1 MSQTFISGSPI
12 HEGWLRKSPPLESQ
26 TVLFRPRW
34 RKRWMVLVQGHHE
47 NLYSLHYYTD
57 ESKSKLKGSIDLRHC
72 MSISSNSVAEADKKS
87 KQIFTF
93 SLSTPDRVYQFSS
106 DNKQLVQT
114 WIEIL
119 TNACRQNPHFHSPH
133 TDKSPNWKK
142 NSLASSSST
151 KSSTLSLLTPSKASP
166 EVTPVNSSLKKS
178 LKDPYIHLTECYS
191 GNKAPRAPPR
201 PAKSSLDLRK
211 KFLYMEISDRKGD
224 IQYLDLHFPSAAA
237 SQIKDLEEDSDNNND
252 NVTSVRDKEDEVIY
266 RNIDFVKTKA
276 FNETRRQVENTRY
289 NLK

>member
-1 MSQTFISGSPI
+1 MSHTFLVGGPI

-47 NLYSLHYYTD
+47 DLYSLHYYTD
-57 ESKSKLKGSIDLRHC
+57 ETKSKLKGSIDLRHC
-72 MSISSNSVAEADKKS
+72 MSISSNSVTEADKKS

-106 DNKQLVQT
+106 DTKQLVQT

-119 TNACRQNPHFHSPH
+119 TNACRKNPHFHCPQTDRSP
-133 TDKSPNWKK
+133 SWKK
-142 NSLASSSST
+142 NSLASSTST

-191 GNKAPRAPPR
+191 GNKAPKAPPR

-211 KFLYMEISDRKGD
+211 KFLDMENSERKSD
-224 IQYLDLHFPSAAA
+224 IQYLDLHFPSG
-237 SQIKDLEEDSDNNND
+237 SGSPIKDHEEDSDNNND
-252 NVTSVRDKEDEVIY
+252 NSNSVREKEDEVIY

-289 NLK
+289 NWK